1 MLADLGPRWFMLLPA
16 GTQTQEEGKARDL
29 TQGNVT
35 QMQRLDRR
43 AACVCALRCPDRTSL
58 CG

>member
-1 MLADLGPRWFMLLPA
+1 MLIPA

-35 QMQRLDRR
+35 QMQRLGGLSVSAR
-43 AACVCALRCPDRTSL
+43 
-58 CG
+58 